1 MITKKEFEEVKAQYE
16 GVKTMKRR
24 YEQDELSFNLAM
36 NTVSSLIKK
45 YKFDD
50 GETEERLR
58 GFYNQLNKLFI
69 DSTNELRE
77 KRIDFVKAQSEYN
90 GQEEEKEKKRNEAL
104 VAKADAKINKAVAAL
119 MAVGISEEEARKIV
133 ENKG

>member
-45 YKFDD
+45 YKFDN

-58 GFYNQLNKLFI
+58 GFYDQLNKLFV

-77 KRIDFVKAQSEYN
+77 KRIEFTKAQSEYN
-90 GQEEEKEKKRNEAL
+90 EFEEEVEKLHQERL
-104 VAKADAKINKAVAAL
+104 LAKANAKINKAIATL
-119 MAVGISEEEARKIV
+119 MTVGISEEEARKII
-133 ENKG
+133 EKKG